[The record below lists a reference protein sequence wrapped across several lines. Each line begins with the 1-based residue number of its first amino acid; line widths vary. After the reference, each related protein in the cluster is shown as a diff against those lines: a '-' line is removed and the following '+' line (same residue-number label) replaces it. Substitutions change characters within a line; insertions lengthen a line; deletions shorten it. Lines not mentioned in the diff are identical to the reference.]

1 MSNSTDLLLADI
13 EQQIYKVIFFFMTT
27 GRFPKNWSSDIYC
40 EYLNNRHRT
49 MRIYVVC
56 FDGSDEEQGYRQKIS
71 EQIASTFSHVCAK
84 VYNTM
89 VVCLSF
95 EKEDQKEPICAELKR
110 IVNGVV
116 GNISVCYKSDYMT
129 DTGMLA
135 EAYQSMR
142 KELDAIQMQKACSRD
157 EQVVNIFSLENL
169 LFDQIVD
176 GDIEGLSISL
186 SELADTVE
194 DANRIYMPNEDDLLI
209 STKHYFS
216 YLWRRIARVIYERTG
231 KRKTIQQGVTM
242 DLEMSNL
249 NKREDMLN
257 LVQCYVIQ
265 LSDELHLTNQ
275 GSFHKIIENVKKYID
290 DNFASDVSLKYVADQ
305 VGLSSY
311 YLSKLFKKEEG
322 VNFKDYVIMV
332 RMEKAMNL
340 INEGKLNINE
350 IACAVGYTNANYFSQ
365 AFHKYYGIPPKACQ
379 TRGIRPNK

>member
-1 MSNSTDLLLADI
+1 MSNNTDLLLADI
-13 EQQIYKVIFFFMTT
+13 EQQINKVIFFFMTT
-27 GRFPKNWSSDIYC
+27 GRFPKSWSNEIYN
-40 EYLNNRHRT
+40 EYLNNRQRM

-56 FDGSDEEQGYRQKIS
+56 FDGGDEEQGYRQKIS
-71 EQIASTFSHVCAK
+71 EQIALTFSHVCAK
-84 VYNTM
+84 VYSTM
-89 VVCLSF
+89 VVCLAF
-95 EKEDQKEPICAELKR
+95 EEQGQQNPVCAGLKD
-110 IVNGVV
+110 IVNRVMG
-116 GNISVCYKSDYMT
+116 GFSVCYKSDYMT
-129 DTGMLA
+129 DTQLLA
-135 EAYQSMR
+135 ETYQAMR
-142 KELDAIQMQKACSRD
+142 RELNAMQMAKACSRD
-157 EQVVNIFSLENL
+157 EQVLNIFSLENM

-176 GDIEGLSISL
+176 GDIEGLSTSL
-186 SELADTVE
+186 SELAGVVE

-231 KRKTIQQGVTM
+231 KRKTIQQDVTM

-249 NKREDMLN
+249 TRREDVLN
-257 LVQCYVIQ
+257 LVQSYVIQ
-265 LSDELHLTNQ
+265 RSDELHLTNQ

-332 RMEKAMNL
+332 RMEKAMHL
-340 INEGKLNINE
+340 INEGRLNINE

-379 TRGIRPNK
+379 TRGIRSSK